1 MNGSAREWW
10 AEHLPWIVIALL
22 GLWLPPAAYAVA
34 VPRSWNDPVT
44 VATVAELTCMSVAL
58 PGLFQRHATAW
69 RLLVLSR
76 IVVLVQ
82 TLWIVLLNSRLNG
95 FVPTLET
102 RPVVEAA
109 VGLAIASYVLVQVRG
124 LYR

>member
-44 VATVAELTCMSVAL
+44 VATVAELR
-58 PGLFQRHATAW
+58 LFQRHATAW

>member
-58 PGLFQRHATAW
+58 PGLPFVADCGKSGDSLRRCRDA
-69 RLLVLSR
+69 RE
-76 IVVLVQ
+76 
-82 TLWIVLLNSRLNG
+82 LWSIGR
-95 FVPTLET
+95 
-102 RPVVEAA
+102 
-109 VGLAIASYVLVQVRG
+109 
-124 LYR
+124 